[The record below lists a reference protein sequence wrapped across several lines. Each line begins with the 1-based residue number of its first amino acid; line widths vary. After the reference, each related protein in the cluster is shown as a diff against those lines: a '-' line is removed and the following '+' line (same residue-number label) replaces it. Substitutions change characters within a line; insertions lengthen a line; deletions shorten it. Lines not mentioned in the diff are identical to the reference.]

1 MLSIDLLI
9 KICIL
14 LLLLCLSGF
23 FSGAETGLASLNKI
37 KIKKMQQEEIHG
49 AERLEIFLKKPNRVL
64 STILI
69 GNNIVNISA
78 SALATSIATELFR
91 AKGMAIA
98 IGIMTFLV
106 LLFGEIT
113 PKTYAVNNSEK
124 VSLWVARP
132 IEILSVVLYPV
143 VRLLSYITNIII
155 KILGGDI
162 KGPSPFVTEEE
173 IMTLMDVGQEEGL
186 IERQER
192 EMIDSIFEFD
202 DIRVEEVMVP
212 RIDIV
217 GIEANSSFMEVLDMI
232 IKFGHSRI
240 PVYEKTIDHIIGV
253 VYAKDLLSFF
263 KKEALEVS
271 MREIMRS
278 TYFVPETKKVNDLL
292 TNLQAKK
299 IHMAIVV
306 DEYGGTA
313 GLITIEDVI
322 EEIVGDILD
331 EYDIE
336 EEHIK
341 ILDEG
346 LIICDGRTDIEAI
359 NEVLIHTKI
368 PEEEF
373 ETISG
378 FIFDLIG
385 RVPYQGE
392 MISYKDLKIKILEMG
407 EQRISKIK
415 IEQLHHQDD

>member
-1 MLSIDLLI
+1 M
-9 KICIL
+9 L

-49 AERLEIFLKKPNRVL
+49 AERLEVFLKKPNRVL

-78 SALATSIATELFR
+78 SALATSIATEIFR

-98 IGIMTFLV
+98 IGVMTFLV

-113 PKTYAVNNSEK
+113 PKTYAANNSEK

-143 VRLLSYITNIII
+143 VRVLSYITNFII

-162 KGPSPFVTEEE
+162 KGPSPFITEEE

-192 EMIDSIFEFD
+192 EMINSIFEFD
-202 DIRVEEVMVP
+202 DIRVGEVMVP

-217 GIEANSSFMEVLDMI
+217 GIEVDTSFMEVLDVI
-232 IKFGHSRI
+232 IQLGHSRI

-263 KKEALEVS
+263 KEGKLDVG
-271 MREIMRS
+271 MREIMRP

-341 ILDEG
+341 ILDDG
-346 LIICDGRTDIEAI
+346 HIICDGRTDIEAI
-359 NEVLIHTKI
+359 NEVLIHTQI
-368 PEEEF
+368 PEEAF

-392 MISYKDLKIKILEMG
+392 IINYNDLNIEILEMA

-415 IEQLHHQDD
+415 IEPLHAL